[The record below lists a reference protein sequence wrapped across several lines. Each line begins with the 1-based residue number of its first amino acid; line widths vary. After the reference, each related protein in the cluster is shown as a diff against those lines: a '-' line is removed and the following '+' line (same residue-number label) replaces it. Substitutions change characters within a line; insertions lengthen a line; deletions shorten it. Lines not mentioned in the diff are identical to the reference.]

1 MFAELAMD
9 HSACKEVWLR
19 WRKFDDLVEIIK
31 RPPRLAQLAPDI
43 MPFEISVKISRIF
56 LQPSIYDFK
65 ETLRIGAAKPVQC
78 KYLFRCGSCTGVILE

>member
-1 MFAELAMD
+1 VFAELAMH
-9 HSACKEVWLR
+9 HSARIKGCR
-19 WRKFDDLVEIIK
+19 RRIKFDDLVEIIK

-78 KYLFRCGSCTGVILE
+78 KYLLRCVWFLHRCDP